1 MAPKRRSLS
10 GLAPEQEVA
19 PPPHYNI
26 DGSDA
31 SVPVQA
37 QNDTHNT
44 AVNSALDIMR
54 DRMPGGAGKESE
66 RLHNNII

>member
-10 GLAPEQEVA
+10 GPAPEPEA
-19 PPPHYNI
+19 APPHYII

-31 SVPVQA
+31 SAPVQA
-37 QNDTHNT
+37 QNDTHTT